1 MLKVCDLK
9 AATLI
14 ITSTSITVD
23 IIRMEL
29 NSVRVITCM
38 ELSLSRKSY
47 SLVVVL
53 TLDIFLCVGFG
64 SVILEVGRMQGAG
77 AGWMYLFAESECG
90 RILSRKLRGTEAA
103 ARQTLSSGLGAGQG
117 SIRAALSY
125 PHDRQISATSCGF
138 CILYIMHF
146 YTNEEDLIV
155 CIPIIINYFLLKSL
169 DPTKTSIWD
178 VQISPY

>member
-53 TLDIFLCVGFG
+53 TLALEDIFLCVGFG

-169 DPTKTSIWD
+169 HPTKTSICSD
-178 VQISPY
+178 

>member
-77 AGWMYLFAESECG
+77 AG
-90 RILSRKLRGTEAA
+90 
-103 ARQTLSSGLGAGQG
+103 
-117 SIRAALSY
+117 
-125 PHDRQISATSCGF
+125 
-138 CILYIMHF
+138 
-146 YTNEEDLIV
+146 
-155 CIPIIINYFLLKSL
+155 
-169 DPTKTSIWD
+169 
-178 VQISPY
+178 

>member
-1 MLKVCDLK
+1 MLIVCDLK
-9 AATLI
+9 AATAI

-29 NSVRVITCM
+29 KSVRVITCM

-53 TLDIFLCVGFG
+53 TLAFEDIFLCVGFD
-64 SVILEVGRMQGAG
+64 SVILEIVRMQGAG
-77 AGWMYLFAESECG
+77 CMYLFAESECG

-169 DPTKTSIWD
+169 HPTKTSICSD
-178 VQISPY
+178 

>member
-1 MLKVCDLK
+1 
-9 AATLI
+9 
-14 ITSTSITVD
+14 
-23 IIRMEL
+23 
-29 NSVRVITCM
+29 
-38 ELSLSRKSY
+38 
-47 SLVVVL
+47 
-53 TLDIFLCVGFG
+53 
-64 SVILEVGRMQGAG
+64 MQGAG
-77 AGWMYLFAESECG
+77 CMYLFAESECG

-169 DPTKTSIWD
+169 HPAKTSICSD
-178 VQISPY
+178 

>member
-9 AATLI
+9 AATAI

-64 SVILEVGRMQGAG
+64 SVILEVVRRQGAG
-77 AGWMYLFAESECG
+77 AG
-90 RILSRKLRGTEAA
+90 
-103 ARQTLSSGLGAGQG
+103 
-117 SIRAALSY
+117 
-125 PHDRQISATSCGF
+125 
-138 CILYIMHF
+138 
-146 YTNEEDLIV
+146 
-155 CIPIIINYFLLKSL
+155 
-169 DPTKTSIWD
+169 
-178 VQISPY
+178 

>member
-9 AATLI
+9 AATVI

-125 PHDRQISATSCGF
+125 PHDRQISATSWGF
-138 CILYIMHF
+138 LYPLHHA
-146 YTNEEDLIV
+146 
-155 CIPIIINYFLLKSL
+155 FLYKWGRFNSL
-169 DPTKTSIWD
+169 YS
-178 VQISPY
+178 YNN

>member
-9 AATLI
+9 AATVI

-64 SVILEVGRMQGAG
+64 SVILEVVRRQGAG
-77 AGWMYLFAESECG
+77 AG
-90 RILSRKLRGTEAA
+90 
-103 ARQTLSSGLGAGQG
+103 
-117 SIRAALSY
+117 
-125 PHDRQISATSCGF
+125 
-138 CILYIMHF
+138 
-146 YTNEEDLIV
+146 
-155 CIPIIINYFLLKSL
+155 
-169 DPTKTSIWD
+169 
-178 VQISPY
+178 

>member
-1 MLKVCDLK
+1 MLKVCGLE

-53 TLDIFLCVGFG
+53 TLALEDIFLCVGFG

-77 AGWMYLFAESECG
+77 AG
-90 RILSRKLRGTEAA
+90 
-103 ARQTLSSGLGAGQG
+103 
-117 SIRAALSY
+117 
-125 PHDRQISATSCGF
+125 
-138 CILYIMHF
+138 
-146 YTNEEDLIV
+146 
-155 CIPIIINYFLLKSL
+155 
-169 DPTKTSIWD
+169 
-178 VQISPY
+178 

>member
-1 MLKVCDLK
+1 MLKVCGLE

-53 TLDIFLCVGFG
+53 TLALEDIFLCVGFG

-169 DPTKTSIWD
+169 HPTKTSICSD
-178 VQISPY
+178 